1 MFHWIITGPRTL
13 KGLGYDAMLTF
24 RDTPNVMRFFIEYF
38 GTAYPYEKYSQ
49 VAVDDF
55 EFGGMENA
63 SCTTLTRNILHDK
76 RAIA

>member
-1 MFHWIITGPRTL
+1 
-13 KGLGYDAMLTF
+13 
-24 RDTPNVMRFFIEYF
+24 MRFFIEYF

-49 VAVDDF
+49 LAVDDF